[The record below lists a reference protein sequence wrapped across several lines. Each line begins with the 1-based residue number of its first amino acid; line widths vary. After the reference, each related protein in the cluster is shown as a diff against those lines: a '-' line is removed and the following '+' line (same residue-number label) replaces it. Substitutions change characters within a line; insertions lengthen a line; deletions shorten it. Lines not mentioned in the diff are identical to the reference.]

1 MKLICNTTDFHIKN
15 KTAVTLGK
23 FDGLHRGH
31 QKLIQNVLQAKKEG
45 FDTAV
50 FTFSTFP
57 TSILSGVKHQTLT
70 TKEERT
76 HYLSEIGLD
85 YLIEYPFDQ
94 NLIHMSPEAFI
105 WEILIK
111 KLNAGYIIV
120 GKDYHF
126 GYKREGDYNLLTE
139 MAMKYNY
146 RLLVMDKEKDHEH
159 EISSTYIREELMAG
173 HIEKVNHLLGYPY
186 TFSGEVIHGRALAR
200 NLGFPTMNLLPN
212 PEKLLPPLGVYC
224 VKAVVDG
231 QVYNGI
237 ANVGYKPTITD
248 QQILLLETHLF
259 SYTGITY
266 GKTIDV
272 MLYRYMRPEIKF
284 ASIDELKAQ
293 MEHDVKTG
301 KEFFAMLS

>member
-1 MKLICNTTDFHIKN
+1 MNLIFNTTDFHLKN

-31 QKLIQNVLQAKKEG
+31 QKLFQKVLEAKREG
-45 FDTAV
+45 FETAV
-50 FTFSTFP
+50 FTFSSFP

-70 TKEERT
+70 SNEERT
-76 HYLSEIGLD
+76 RYLSRIGLD

-94 NLIHMSPEAFI
+94 TLIHMSPEEFI
-105 WEILIK
+105 KEILIK

-126 GYKREGDYNLLTE
+126 GYKREGDYNLLAQLAT
-139 MAMKYNY
+139 KYNY
-146 RLLVMDKEKDHEH
+146 RLLVMEKEKDHER
-159 EISSTYIREELMAG
+159 EISSTYIREELMKG
-173 HIEKVNHLLGYPY
+173 NIEKVNELLGYPY
-186 TFSGEVIHGRALAR
+186 TFSGVVEHGRALAR
-200 NLGFPTMNLLPN
+200 NLGFPTMNLKPN
-212 PEKLLPPLGVYC
+212 PEKLLPPPGVYC

-231 QVYNGI
+231 CVYNGI
-237 ANVGYKPTITD
+237 ANLGYKPTITD

-259 SYTGITY
+259 SFGESTY

-272 MLYRYMRPEIKF
+272 MLYRYIRPEIKF
-284 ASIDELKAQ
+284 ASIEQLKAQ

-301 KEFFAMLS
+301 KEFFAKLS